1 MHLFFELN
9 GARKVCEIVRNVY
22 IVDCPFINQVL
33 LRHLMIIVQILIHL
47 GLDGSR
53 LLLYQFDQP
62 KRFAL
67 ILINLLKL
75 KVSDATTDV
84 DLIVR
89 ILAGIE
95 KRNSIFSTLLTTS

>member
-1 MHLFFELN
+1 MSERSLSANNCLARVFLHFPVAIVHLFFELN

-67 ILINLLKL
+67 ILN
-75 KVSDATTDV
+75 
-84 DLIVR
+84 
-89 ILAGIE
+89 
-95 KRNSIFSTLLTTS
+95 